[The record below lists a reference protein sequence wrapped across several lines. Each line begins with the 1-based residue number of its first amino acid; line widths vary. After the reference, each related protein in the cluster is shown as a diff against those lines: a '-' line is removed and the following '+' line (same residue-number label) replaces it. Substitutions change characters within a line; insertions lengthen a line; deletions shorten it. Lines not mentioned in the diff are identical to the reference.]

1 MRCSVNYLST
11 MTVRNRLAFGF
22 GAILALMTLL
32 TILGI
37 QKVNSIDKT
46 LAEITDINSVKQRYA
61 INYRG
66 SVHDR
71 AIAIRDVAIAR
82 NVQEV
87 MSFEKTIRE
96 LESFYT
102 ESEQNMERMLESGA
116 PFSSKERDIL
126 ARIDEIQKHT
136 LPLVEEIL
144 TAKKDMQ
151 PVTNVVLDQVRPA
164 FITWLDT
171 INEFID
177 YQEAENQKLTPEAR
191 MVAGGFQNLM
201 LILTLISLI
210 VSVVIGVL
218 IERSFRKSLGG
229 EPFVAQSAI
238 KQMAQGDLTNVAS
251 NNYHGSILDSLSDMN
266 QKITSIV
273 KNIIGASNS
282 LAGKIEDV
290 SQGSSQVLES
300 ATHQARLTQ
309 ETAQK
314 LDELRHSIDQVSSI
328 ATHTED
334 NSEMTVEF
342 ALQGRQVVNEAAL
355 EMEKIS
361 ATVNT
366 TVEQIERLE
375 DRTKQIGSIVNVIS
389 EISDQTNLLALNAA
403 IEAARAGESGRG
415 FAVVADEVRS
425 LAQRTG
431 DATSQIATMIN
442 EVQTETAASVAAMNT
457 TQPQV
462 ENGKAQTQSAS
473 ELLQNIEQQANDSLK
488 KVKEV
493 ALATSSQVTVVG
505 DISNA
510 MGDISQMSSESIEHM
525 QSNDNATNALNELA
539 SQLKQEVAYFK
550 V

>member
-102 ESEQNMERMLESGA
+102 ESEQNMERMLASGA

-151 PVTNVVLDQVRPA
+151 PVTDVVLDQVRPA

-201 LILTLISLI
+201 LILTLISLF

-342 ALQGRQVVNEAAL
+342 ALKGRQVVNEAAL

-361 ATVNT
+361 STVNT

-505 DISNA
+505 DISHA

>member
-102 ESEQNMERMLESGA
+102 ESEQNMERMLASGA

-151 PVTNVVLDQVRPA
+151 PVTDVVLDQVRPA

>member
-102 ESEQNMERMLESGA
+102 ESEQNMERMLASGA

-282 LAGKIEDV
+282 LAGKIKDV

-342 ALQGRQVVNEAAL
+342 ALKGRQVVNEAAL

-361 ATVNT
+361 STVNT

-505 DISNA
+505 DISHA

>member
-1 MRCSVNYLST
+1 MRCSVNYLSK

-238 KQMAQGDLTNVAS
+238 KQMAQGDLTNIAS
-251 NNYHGSILDSLSDMN
+251 NDYHGSILDSLSDMN

>member
-1 MRCSVNYLST
+1 MRCSVNYLSK

-102 ESEQNMERMLESGA
+102 ESEQNMERMLASGA

-151 PVTNVVLDQVRPA
+151 PVTDVVLDQVRPA

-210 VSVVIGVL
+210 VSVVIG
-218 IERSFRKSLGG
+218 F
-229 EPFVAQSAI
+229 
-238 KQMAQGDLTNVAS
+238 
-251 NNYHGSILDSLSDMN
+251 SLS
-266 QKITSIV
+266 
-273 KNIIGASNS
+273 
-282 LAGKIEDV
+282 
-290 SQGSSQVLES
+290 
-300 ATHQARLTQ
+300 
-309 ETAQK
+309 
-314 LDELRHSIDQVSSI
+314 
-328 ATHTED
+328 
-334 NSEMTVEF
+334 
-342 ALQGRQVVNEAAL
+342 
-355 EMEKIS
+355 
-361 ATVNT
+361 
-366 TVEQIERLE
+366 
-375 DRTKQIGSIVNVIS
+375 
-389 EISDQTNLLALNAA
+389 
-403 IEAARAGESGRG
+403 
-415 FAVVADEVRS
+415 
-425 LAQRTG
+425 
-431 DATSQIATMIN
+431 
-442 EVQTETAASVAAMNT
+442 AAS
-457 TQPQV
+457 
-462 ENGKAQTQSAS
+462 ENHWGRTICCAIG
-473 ELLQNIEQQANDSLK
+473 N
-488 KVKEV
+488 
-493 ALATSSQVTVVG
+493 
-505 DISNA
+505 
-510 MGDISQMSSESIEHM
+510 
-525 QSNDNATNALNELA
+525 
-539 SQLKQEVAYFK
+539 
-550 V
+550 

>member
-1 MRCSVNYLST
+1 MNYLST

-102 ESEQNMERMLESGA
+102 ESEQNMERMLASGA

-151 PVTNVVLDQVRPA
+151 PVTDVVLDQVRPA

-201 LILTLISLI
+201 LILTLISLF

-342 ALQGRQVVNEAAL
+342 ALKGRQVVNEAAL

-361 ATVNT
+361 STVNT

>member
-1 MRCSVNYLST
+1 MNYLSK

-102 ESEQNMERMLESGA
+102 ESEQNMERMLASGA

-151 PVTNVVLDQVRPA
+151 PVTDVVLDQVRPA

-238 KQMAQGDLTNVAS
+238 KQMAQGDLTNIAS
-251 NNYHGSILDSLSDMN
+251 NDYHGSILDSLSDMN

-273 KNIIGASNS
+273 KNIIEASNS

-361 ATVNT
+361 STVNT

>member
-102 ESEQNMERMLESGA
+102 ESEQNMERMLASGA

-510 MGDISQMSSESIEHM
+510 MGDISQMSSKSIEHM

>member
-1 MRCSVNYLST
+1 MNYLST

-22 GAILALMTLL
+22 GSILALMTLL
-32 TILGI
+32 TIVGI
-37 QKVNSIDKT
+37 QKVNSIDRT

-82 NVQEV
+82 NLQEV
-87 MSFEKTIRE
+87 ILFEKTIRE

-102 ESEQNMERMLESGA
+102 ESEQNMEKMLVSGS
-116 PFSSKERDIL
+116 PFSNKERDIL
-126 ARIDEIQKHT
+126 SRIDKIQKHT
-136 LPLVEEIL
+136 LPLVEDIL
-144 TAKKDMQ
+144 KSKKEML
-151 PVTNVVLDQVRPA
+151 PVNDAILDQVRPA

-177 YQEAENQKLTPEAR
+177 YQETENQKLTPEAR

-201 LILTLISLI
+201 FILTVISLV
-210 VSVVIGVL
+210 VSVVIGII
-218 IERSFRKSLGG
+218 IEKSFRKSLGG
-229 EPFVAQSAI
+229 EPFVAQSTI
-238 KQMAQGDLTNVAS
+238 KQMAQGDLTNKGS
-251 NNYHGSILDSLSDMN
+251 NSYDGSILDSLSDMN

-273 KNIIGASNS
+273 RNIIGASFS

-290 SQGSSQVLES
+290 SKGSSQVLES

-314 LDELRHSIDQVSSI
+314 LDELHHSIDQVSSI

-342 ALQGRQVVNEAAL
+342 ALKGRKVVNEAAL

-361 ATVNT
+361 TTVNT

-462 ENGKAQTQSAS
+462 ENGKAQTKNAS
-473 ELLQNIEQQANDSLK
+473 ELLQSIEQQANDSLK

-493 ALATSSQVTVVG
+493 VLATSNQVTVVG
-505 DISNA
+505 DISDA
-510 MGDISQMSSESIEHM
+510 MNDISEMSSQSIEHI
-525 QSNDNATNALNELA
+525 QSNNIATNALNELA
-539 SQLKQEVAYFK
+539 DRLKQEVAYFK

>member
-102 ESEQNMERMLESGA
+102 ESEQNMERMLASGA

-342 ALQGRQVVNEAAL
+342 ALKGRQVVNEAAL

-361 ATVNT
+361 STVNT

-505 DISNA
+505 DISHA

>member
-1 MRCSVNYLST
+1 MNYLST

-102 ESEQNMERMLESGA
+102 ESEQNMERMLASGA

-151 PVTNVVLDQVRPA
+151 PVTDVVLDQVRPA

-342 ALQGRQVVNEAAL
+342 ALKGRQVVNEAAL

-361 ATVNT
+361 STVNT
-366 TVEQIERLE
+366 TVE
-375 DRTKQIGSIVNVIS
+375 QIGSIVNVIS

-505 DISNA
+505 DISHA

>member
-1 MRCSVNYLST
+1 MRCSVNYLSK

-151 PVTNVVLDQVRPA
+151 PVTDVVLDQVRPA

-238 KQMAQGDLTNVAS
+238 KQMAQGDLTNIAS
-251 NNYHGSILDSLSDMN
+251 NDYHGSILDSLSDMN

>member
-1 MRCSVNYLST
+1 MNFLST
-11 MTVRNRLAFGF
+11 ITVRNRLAFGF
-22 GAILALMTLL
+22 GVILALMTLL

-37 QKVNSIDKT
+37 QKVNFIDRT
-46 LAEITDINSVKQRYA
+46 LAVITDVNSVKQRYA

-71 AIAIRDVAIAR
+71 AIAIRDVSMAR
-82 NVQEV
+82 NLQEIA
-87 MSFEKTIRE
+87 SFEKTIRE
-96 LESFYT
+96 LEAFYIK
-102 ESEQNMERMLESGA
+102 SEKNMAQMLASGV
-116 PFSSKERDIL
+116 PFSARERDIL
-126 ARIDEIQKHT
+126 KRIDNIQEHT

-144 TAKKDMQ
+144 VAKKDML
-151 PVTNVVLDQVRPA
+151 PVTDTILDEVRPA

-177 YQEAENQKLTPEAR
+177 YQEAENQTLTPEAR
-191 MVAGGFQNLM
+191 MEAGGFQNLM
-201 LILTLISLI
+201 LILTVISLV
-210 VSVVIGVL
+210 VSIFVGLL
-218 IERSFRKSLGG
+218 IERSFRNSLGG
-229 EPFVAQSAI
+229 EPFVAQSTI
-238 KQMAQGDLTNVAS
+238 KLMAQGDLTSKTS
-251 NNYHGSILDSLSDMN
+251 NSYKGSILDSLSDMSN
-266 QKITSIV
+266 KITSIV
-273 KNIIGASNS
+273 SNIIGASNS
-282 LAGKIEDV
+282 LAGKIEEV

-309 ETAQK
+309 ETAHK
-314 LDELRHSIDQVSSI
+314 LDELRNSIDQVSSI
-328 ATHTED
+328 ATHTEE

-342 ALQGRQVVNEAAL
+342 AREGRKVVNEAAL

-361 ATVNT
+361 TTVNA

-431 DATSQIATMIN
+431 DATSQIGSMIN

-462 ENGKAQTQSAS
+462 ENGKAQTKNAS
-473 ELLQNIEQQANDSLK
+473 ELLQNIEKQANDSLE

-493 ALATSSQVTVVG
+493 ALAASDQVTVVG
-505 DISNA
+505 DISQA
-510 MGDISQMSSESIEHM
+510 MGDISEMSSQSITHM
-525 QSNDNATNALNELA
+525 QSNDSATDALNELA
-539 SQLKQEVAYFK
+539 SQLKQEVGYFK

>member
-32 TILGI
+32 TILGV

-87 MSFEKTIRE
+87 ISFEKTIRE

-102 ESEQNMERMLESGA
+102 ESEQNMERMLASGA
-116 PFSSKERDIL
+116 PFSRKERDIL

-151 PVTNVVLDQVRPA
+151 PVTDVVLDQVRPA

-342 ALQGRQVVNEAAL
+342 ALKGRQVVNEAAL

-361 ATVNT
+361 STVNT

-505 DISNA
+505 DISHA

>member
-1 MRCSVNYLST
+1 
-11 MTVRNRLAFGF
+11 
-22 GAILALMTLL
+22 MTLL

-102 ESEQNMERMLESGA
+102 ESEQNMERMLASGA

-151 PVTNVVLDQVRPA
+151 PVTDVVLDQVRPA

-210 VSVVIGVL
+210 VSVVIGIL

-342 ALQGRQVVNEAAL
+342 ALKGRQVVNEAAL

-361 ATVNT
+361 STVNT

-442 EVQTETAASVAAMNT
+442 EVQTETAASVAAINT

-488 KVKEV
+488 KVKKV

-505 DISNA
+505 DIYNA

>member
-102 ESEQNMERMLESGA
+102 ESEQNMERMLASGA

-151 PVTNVVLDQVRPA
+151 PVTDVVLDQVRPA

-342 ALQGRQVVNEAAL
+342 ALKGRQVVNEAAL

-361 ATVNT
+361 STVNT

-403 IEAARAGESGRG
+403 IEAA
-415 FAVVADEVRS
+415 
-425 LAQRTG
+425 G

-505 DISNA
+505 DISHA
-510 MGDISQMSSESIEHM
+510 MNDISQMSSESIEHM

>member
-1 MRCSVNYLST
+1 
-11 MTVRNRLAFGF
+11 
-22 GAILALMTLL
+22 
-32 TILGI
+32 
-37 QKVNSIDKT
+37 
-46 LAEITDINSVKQRYA
+46 
-61 INYRG
+61 
-66 SVHDR
+66 
-71 AIAIRDVAIAR
+71 
-82 NVQEV
+82 
-87 MSFEKTIRE
+87 
-96 LESFYT
+96 
-102 ESEQNMERMLESGA
+102 
-116 PFSSKERDIL
+116 
-126 ARIDEIQKHT
+126 
-136 LPLVEEIL
+136 
-144 TAKKDMQ
+144 
-151 PVTNVVLDQVRPA
+151 
-164 FITWLDT
+164 
-171 INEFID
+171 
-177 YQEAENQKLTPEAR
+177 
-191 MVAGGFQNLM
+191 
-201 LILTLISLI
+201 
-210 VSVVIGVL
+210 
-218 IERSFRKSLGG
+218 
-229 EPFVAQSAI
+229 
-238 KQMAQGDLTNVAS
+238 
-251 NNYHGSILDSLSDMN
+251 MN

-314 LDELRHSIDQVSSI
+314 LDDLRHSIDQVSSI
-328 ATHTED
+328 ASHTEE

-342 ALQGRQVVNEAAL
+342 ALKGRQVVNEAAL

-361 ATVNT
+361 STVNT

>member
-1 MRCSVNYLST
+1 MNYLSK

-102 ESEQNMERMLESGA
+102 ESEQNMERMLASGA

-151 PVTNVVLDQVRPA
+151 PVTDVVLDQVRPA

-251 NNYHGSILDSLSDMN
+251 NDYHGSILDSLSDMN

-300 ATHQARLTQ
+300 ATHQARLTR

>member
-102 ESEQNMERMLESGA
+102 ESEQNMERMLASGA

-151 PVTNVVLDQVRPA
+151 PVTDVVLDQVRPA

-342 ALQGRQVVNEAAL
+342 ALKGRQVVNEAAL

>member
-102 ESEQNMERMLESGA
+102 ESEQNMERMLASGA

-151 PVTNVVLDQVRPA
+151 PVTDVVLDQVRPA

-342 ALQGRQVVNEAAL
+342 ALKGRQVVNEAAL

-361 ATVNT
+361 STVNT
-366 TVEQIERLE
+366 TVE
-375 DRTKQIGSIVNVIS
+375 QIGSIVNVIS

-505 DISNA
+505 DISHA

>member
-1 MRCSVNYLST
+1 MRCSVNYLSK

-102 ESEQNMERMLESGA
+102 ESEQNMERMLASGA

-151 PVTNVVLDQVRPA
+151 PVTDVVLDQVRPA

-251 NNYHGSILDSLSDMN
+251 NDYHGSILDSLSDMN

-300 ATHQARLTQ
+300 ATHQARLTR

>member
-1 MRCSVNYLST
+1 MRCSVNYLSK

-102 ESEQNMERMLESGA
+102 ESEQNMERMLASGA

-151 PVTNVVLDQVRPA
+151 PVTDVVLDQVRPA

-251 NNYHGSILDSLSDMN
+251 NDYHGSILDSLSDMN

-415 FAVVADEVRS
+415 FAVVADEVRN

>member
-1 MRCSVNYLST
+1 MNYLST

-102 ESEQNMERMLESGA
+102 ESEQNMERMLASGA

-151 PVTNVVLDQVRPA
+151 PVTDVVLDQVRPA

-309 ETAQK
+309 ETAHK

-361 ATVNT
+361 STVNT

-505 DISNA
+505 DISHA

>member
-102 ESEQNMERMLESGA
+102 ESEQNMEIMLASGA

-151 PVTNVVLDQVRPA
+151 PVTDVVLDQVRPA

>member
-102 ESEQNMERMLESGA
+102 ESEQNMERMLASGA

-342 ALQGRQVVNEAAL
+342 ALKGRQVVNEAAL

-505 DISNA
+505 DISHA

>member
-1 MRCSVNYLST
+1 MRCSVNYLSK

-102 ESEQNMERMLESGA
+102 ESEQNMERMLASGA

-151 PVTNVVLDQVRPA
+151 PVTDVVLDQVRPA

-238 KQMAQGDLTNVAS
+238 KQMAQGDLTNIAS
-251 NNYHGSILDSLSDMN
+251 NDYHGSILDSLSDMN

-273 KNIIGASNS
+273 KNIIEASNS

-361 ATVNT
+361 STVNT

>member
-151 PVTNVVLDQVRPA
+151 PVTDVVLDQVRPA